1 MNSSRS
7 DRTTRSAL
15 VTICCVVAI
24 GCDTGTSGSFP
35 HQQRWELNDRL
46 VIEVRNIES
55 RMGEELDRA
64 DVARLIEILHFTYF
78 PAEEGP
84 NPSVR
89 AWREAQSALIRN
101 GRGSL
106 PALLGVLKESQRD
119 VVEILH
125 ESLGAP
131 VVSDANMKRH
141 YHELA
146 QEHAIDCAA
155 AILGEP
161 IDQRRLPRAQRQ
173 EIVDGWIERIE
184 SELTSGK

>member
-1 MNSSRS
+1 M
-7 DRTTRSAL
+7 
-15 VTICCVVAI
+15 
-24 GCDTGTSGSFP
+24 
-35 HQQRWELNDRL
+35 QRQWELNDRL
-46 VIEVRNIES
+46 VIEVRDIES
-55 RMGEELDRA
+55 RMGEELDGA
-64 DVARLIEILHFTYF
+64 DVARLVEILHFSYF

-84 NPSVR
+84 NPSVH

-119 VVEILH
+119 VADTLENSV
-125 ESLGAP
+125 GW
-131 VVSDANMKRH
+131 VVGPDAIMRRH

-146 QEHAIDCAA
+146 QEHAIRCAA

-161 IDQRRLPRAQRQ
+161 IDRQRLPRAQRQ

-184 SELTSGK
+184 GELEIGGHHTENGGK

>member
-1 MNSSRS
+1 M
-7 DRTTRSAL
+7 
-15 VTICCVVAI
+15 
-24 GCDTGTSGSFP
+24 
-35 HQQRWELNDRL
+35 QQQWELNDRL
-46 VIEVRNIES
+46 VIEVREIES
-55 RMGEELDRA
+55 RMGEELDGA
-64 DVARLIEILHFTYF
+64 DVARLIEILHFMYF

-84 NPSVR
+84 NPAVR
-89 AWREAQSALIRN
+89 AWRKAQSVLARN

-106 PALLGVLKESQRD
+106 PALLGVLKESPGD
-119 VVEILH
+119 VLEVLH

-131 VVSDANMKRH
+131 VVSEANMKRH

-161 IDQRRLPRAQRQ
+161 INRRRLPRAERQ

-184 SELTSGK
+184 RGLAGE